1 MAKTLD
7 MTTVPAVVTIL
18 NENTAPAEAARD
30 NNDFAHDFASDAN
43 VQMFNTNLY
52 VTLAAGDTL
61 KILAQTSTEL
71 LYYTLMDGKNGLKVT
86 SAAK

>member
-7 MTTVPAVVTIL
+7 MTTVPAVVTIV
-18 NENTAPAEAARD
+18 NQNAAPAEEAHD
-30 NNDFAHDFASDAN
+30 NNDFAHDFASDVN

-52 VTLAAGDTL
+52 FPLAAGDTL
-61 KILAQTSTEL
+61 KVLAQTSTEL